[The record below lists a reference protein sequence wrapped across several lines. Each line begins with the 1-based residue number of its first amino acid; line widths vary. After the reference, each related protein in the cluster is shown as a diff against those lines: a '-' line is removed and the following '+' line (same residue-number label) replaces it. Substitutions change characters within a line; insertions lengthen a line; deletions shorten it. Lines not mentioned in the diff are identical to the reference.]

1 MRKPSVRFDEE
12 NSDSHSTITP
22 NSNQAYFDEYSSSY
36 LHDNSAES
44 DSESF
49 SDSSRK
55 IRKKRSTYQK
65 ISDEIRMDLLES
77 VKNGETLKSAAKRH
91 KINYSSAK
99 SILHT
104 FRKEGRILKKSAQE
118 RTTKKKSIDFLD
130 SDQPSKNIKTPKK
143 DKLASMAK
151 TRDFTTSLAA
161 ISEGNKSELMS
172 NGFSDESSPLS
183 SVNALKVAFSNQ
195 MKIENYDNQVE
206 NSKASTLASISNHYG
221 YPEHDDSKFKP
232 NNNYYMHYYDAPATE
247 TSVDHM
253 LNSGPSYPSY
263 SFLPNDMGSFGDL
276 TSAYQTRPYHNE
288 EIYSDPSAFLS
299 SKGYNMPYGSED
311 REMRMGGH
319 GMDGE
324 GYGYMDTQKI
334 LKDALSKAPTA
345 FGGHHETTV
354 RKDSIDLY
362 F

>member
-1 MRKPSVRFDEE
+1 MRRPSAHITRFDEE
-12 NSDSHSTITP
+12 SSDSHSTITP
-22 NSNQAYFDEYSSSY
+22 TQPFFDEYSSSY
-36 LHDNSAES
+36 LHDNSAGS

-65 ISDEIRMDLLES
+65 ISDEVRMDLLEA

-118 RTTKKKSIDFLD
+118 RTTKKKSSFDLIDE
-130 SDQPSKNIKTPKK
+130 PVSKASRSAKK
-143 DKLASMAK
+143 EKFGSMAK
-151 TRDFTTSLAA
+151 THNFTTSLAA

-172 NGFSDESSPLS
+172 NAFSDESSPIS
-183 SVNALKVAFSNQ
+183 SVNALKNAFSAQ

-221 YPEHDDSKFKP
+221 YQDHEEPKFKA
-232 NNNYYMHYYDAPATE
+232 NNNYYMNYYDAPATE

-253 LNSGPSYPSY
+253 LNNGPNYSNY
-263 SFLPNDMGSFGDL
+263 SFLGGNDMGSFGDIV
-276 TSAYQTRPYHNE
+276 SAYQTKPYHNE
-288 EIYSDPSAFLS
+288 EIYSDPNNFLS
-299 SKGYNMPYGSED
+299 SQKYNMPYASED
-311 REMRMGGH
+311 VRES
-319 GMDGE
+319 
-324 GYGYMDTQKI
+324 YGYVDTQKI
-334 LKDALSKAPTA
+334 LKDALSKVPASFTD
-345 FGGHHETTV
+345 HEPV
-354 RKDSIDLY
+354 IRKDSIDLY